1 MRPGRM
7 ESHSGDVR
15 GHRADD
21 AGQEG
26 GTLGSRGHLLFQ
38 PWATTTEEGLCLPL
52 APDEVG
58 DPETEGCGPAGNLS
72 MIITGL

>member
-1 MRPGRM
+1 M

-38 PWATTTEEGLCLPL
+38 PWTSTTEEGLCLPL
-52 APDEVG
+52 APDEVS
-58 DPETEGCGPAGNLS
+58 DPETAGDGRACDLS
-72 MIITGL
+72 MIVIAL